1 MHARSK
7 EAAVAWDELSLRE
20 QIAEAFAKLGVG
32 GFAAEME
39 ERLYRRYQVRI
50 EALREH
56 TGERQPE
63 ERRRT
68 MATYEAQVQAA
79 ETAPPRP
86 TFRFAAPIG
95 TLGHV
100 TIRESD
106 PLSLESLAARL
117 RLEDRVGPGTRG
129 LSADALAAQAA
140 RILAKDDRP
149 GGAS

>member
-1 MHARSK
+1 MHTCSK

-20 QIAEAFAKLGVG
+20 EIVAAFVELGVG

-39 ERLYRRYQVRI
+39 ERLYRRYRVRI

-56 TGERQPE
+56 TRERQAE

-68 MATYEAQVQAA
+68 KATYEAQVQAA
-79 ETAPPRP
+79 ETAPPRQ

-100 TIRESD
+100 TIREAGPVRSATI
-106 PLSLESLAARL
+106 AAWL
-117 RLEDRVGPGTRG
+117 RLEDPNGPGSGGPST
-129 LSADALAAQAA
+129 DVLAAQAA
-140 RILAKDDRP
+140 RILGKEAE
-149 GGAS
+149 